1 MAHTKLGTLLQIV
14 SQAAGE
20 IGITQRSVSSVVDSA
35 DQDIQHMRYLLNAV
49 AMEVTE
55 EEPYLTTLGTGDWII
70 DAETGDLKTAF
81 DSDEDLIAFDRRL
94 AVNGIKWRFLASK
107 GLEFGEQQR
116 DFITRLNKLASR
128 ANARVLDLDTD
139 WSRVQ

>member
-1 MAHTKLGTLLQIV
+1 MSSTKLGTLLKV
-14 SQAAGE
+14 VTQAAGE
-20 IGITQRSVSSVVDSA
+20 IGIVQRDVTTVVDSA
-35 DQDIQHMRYLLNAV
+35 DQDIKHMQYLLNAV

-55 EEPYLTTLGTGDWII
+55 EEPYNNILADGQWII
-70 DAETGDLKTAF
+70 DAETGERKDSF

-116 DFITRLNKLASR
+116 DFINRLNKIAAR
-128 ANARVLDLDTD
+128 VNAKVLDLDLD